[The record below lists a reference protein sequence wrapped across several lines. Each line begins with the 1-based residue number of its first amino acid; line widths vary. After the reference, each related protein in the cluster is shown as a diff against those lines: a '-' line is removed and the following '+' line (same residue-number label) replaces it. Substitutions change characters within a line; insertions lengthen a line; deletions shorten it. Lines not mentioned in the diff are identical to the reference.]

1 MEHHKSDE
9 KIVNICRDIWR
20 EDEETFQPSVVEL
33 INLWQTLYNVIAIAI
48 SVADMLLF
56 LLYQFLYV

>member
-1 MEHHKSDE
+1 MKKRVVAKNES
-9 KIVNICRDIWR
+9 ITNS
-20 EDEETFQPSVVEL
+20 FQPSVVEL